1 MLQMC
6 ITSDKERSSR
16 MMITMITKMCNET
29 RMVIL
34 ASKTTAT
41 ITKATIVMMTAMTI
55 AITII
60 MIKIIN

>member
-1 MLQMC
+1 MR

-16 MMITMITKMCNET
+16 MMITMITKMCNKT

-34 ASKTTAT
+34 ARKTTAT

-55 AITII
+55 AITIM
-60 MIKIIN
+60 MIKIMN